1 MYMLILVEKR
11 LKAQNCYTKCNILKN
26 KTLLLGV
33 HIYLKSL
40 NNCMN
45 IFFQVVG
52 NLLTNYLLGVDTC
65 TLIPSAIIIFHEVYI
80 NNVINCYHMS

>member
-1 MYMLILVEKR
+1 
-11 LKAQNCYTKCNILKN
+11 
-26 KTLLLGV
+26 
-33 HIYLKSL
+33 
-40 NNCMN
+40 MN

-65 TLIPSAIIIFHEVYI
+65 TLIPTAIIIFHEVYI